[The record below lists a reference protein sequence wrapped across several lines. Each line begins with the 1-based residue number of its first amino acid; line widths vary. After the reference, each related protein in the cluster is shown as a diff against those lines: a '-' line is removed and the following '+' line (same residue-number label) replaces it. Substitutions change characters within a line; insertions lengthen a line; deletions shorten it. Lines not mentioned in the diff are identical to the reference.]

1 MAYCF
6 FYFYNSWYVYFYVS
20 AVPRYTY
27 SIVSKFVEHCDIA
40 ILMNYASPRA
50 SFYIWFVRPLNPALA
65 SSPALSSHSCCCR
78 QYVLLRPVFKKSMTK
93 VEGTVPSKSKIKPRS
108 APTKFLPALST
119 GFSNSSS
126 RRSRNRSKFS
136 WQV

>member
-50 SFYIWFVRPLNPALA
+50 SFYICFVHPLNPTLT
-65 SSPALSSHSCCCR
+65 SLPALSSHSCCCR
-78 QYVLLRPVFKKSMTK
+78 QYALLLLVLQ
-93 VEGTVPSKSKIKPRS
+93 KINDES
-108 APTKFLPALST
+108 
-119 GFSNSSS
+119 
-126 RRSRNRSKFS
+126 
-136 WQV
+136 